1 MDKLTE
7 IMAAKRHA
15 YRNLIR
21 PVRDSELERLAH
33 MQKQGGSFYDAL
45 ARKDHLSVIA
55 EIKRKSPSAGQ
66 IAEQD
71 FVAVEQARKFT
82 NANADC
88 FSILTD
94 TDYFGGSLQ
103 DLWDVV
109 EFLEAHQRITPCLR
123 KDFMIHPVQVVEAA
137 EAGARAILII
147 VRALED
153 DAIKA
158 LYESASLAGLDVLFE
173 IHEERE
179 LEKALKFDP
188 KIIGVNNRDLKSFQT
203 DLSISEFLIPLIPES
218 IVRISES
225 GIFDS
230 EDAKRASLCGAD
242 AILVGEALMRV
253 EDPESLVKAFHNA

>member
-82 NANADC
+82 NANDIIELHIRPA
-88 FSILTD
+88 ITD
-94 TDYFGGSLQ
+94 
-103 DLWDVV
+103 
-109 EFLEAHQRITPCLR
+109 
-123 KDFMIHPVQVVEAA
+123 
-137 EAGARAILII
+137 
-147 VRALED
+147 
-153 DAIKA
+153 
-158 LYESASLAGLDVLFE
+158 
-173 IHEERE
+173 
-179 LEKALKFDP
+179 
-188 KIIGVNNRDLKSFQT
+188 
-203 DLSISEFLIPLIPES
+203 
-218 IVRISES
+218 
-225 GIFDS
+225 
-230 EDAKRASLCGAD
+230 
-242 AILVGEALMRV
+242 
-253 EDPESLVKAFHNA
+253 